1 MSPRRAVW
9 LVCLVLMAVGSLF
22 AHLAAYHLVAPERAH
37 RDDLLQASGHGYF
50 AHLRLCLAVCAA
62 VALLGIAG
70 VVVDRLRGGRARP
83 VPLWVFALVP
93 PLGFVIQEH
102 VERFLS
108 AETAPYAAA
117 FEATFLLGLALQI
130 PFALAAFF
138 AARALL
144 ALAIA
149 IAERLRP
156 FTRLRSVAGGLVLY
170 PAASLAPVRTPALA
184 RGYSERGPPLSA
196 AG

>member
-37 RDDLLQASGHGYF
+37 RDHLLQASGHGYF
-50 AHLRLCLAVCAA
+50 AHLRLCLALCAA
-62 VALLGIAG
+62 VALLGFAG

-93 PLGFVIQEH
+93 PLGFVVQEH
-102 VERFLS
+102 VERLLY
-108 AETAPYAAA
+108 AGTPPYTAAV
-117 FEATFLLGLALQI
+117 EATFLLGLALQI
-130 PFALAAFF
+130 PFALVAFF

-144 ALAIA
+144 ALAIV
-149 IAERLRP
+149 IAEGLRTLARPRLLAHDLTP
-156 FTRLRSVAGGLVLY
+156 Y
-170 PAASLAPVRTPALA
+170 PALSFAPARTPALA
-184 RGYSERGPPLSA
+184 RGYSERGPPLPL